1 MDFETIK
8 IGRRGTVVLPA
19 ALRKEYKMEEG
30 SLLIVEPV
38 SDGILLRPALALSV
52 ERYTPEQK
60 AQFLLNNAVNAED
73 YAWAVEEVKKLGL
86 DPENIPHD
94 RPENI

>member
-73 YAWAVEEVKKLGL
+73 YAWAMEEVKKLGL

>member
-1 MDFETIK
+1 MDFETVR

-19 ALRKEYKMEEG
+19 ALRKEYKLEEG
-30 SLLIVEPV
+30 SLLIAEPLPE
-38 SDGILLRPALALSV
+38 GILLRPALALSV
-52 ERYTPEQK
+52 ERYTLERK
-60 AQFLLNNAVNAED
+60 AQFLLNNSVNTED

-86 DPENIPHD
+86 DPENIPHE

>member
-19 ALRKEYKMEEG
+19 ALRKEYKLEEG

-52 ERYTPEQK
+52 ERYTPERK

-94 RPENI
+94 RPGNI